1 MQNLIQIWIFYQHNI
16 NILYDWKN
24 NLEIIIPNILDTIQ
38 DINDDNI
45 EIILKTIE
53 LQEELSVINYL
64 IIYNQNQFIEL
75 SNLILDIIS

>member
-1 MQNLIQIWIFYQHNI
+1 MNSLIQIWIFYQHNI

-64 IIYNQNQFIEL
+64 IIHNQNQFIEL

>member
-1 MQNLIQIWIFYQHNI
+1 MNSLIQIWIFYQHNI

-38 DINDDNI
+38 DINNDNI

-64 IIYNQNQFIEL
+64 IIHNQNQFIEL